1 MTHAIK
7 DMVNQLSPR
16 EQFKFAFLEK
26 CAELGLSGDEMLA
39 RAEEALQRTKQAG
52 GSTVADYVENAAKGL
67 LRGGLTYGAH
77 KAMGAW
83 LPAIAMGLPTVGG
96 ALIGRQIAK
105 MREPS
110 EYDIDAIKH
119 RETLDEYK
127 KQIDR
132 LTREKR
138 IRDYR
143 EQDTGK
149 GGRPLL

>member
-26 CAELGLSGDEMLA
+26 CAEMGLSNDEMLE
-39 RAEEALQRTKQAG
+39 RAEDVLNRIKYGEDDWASYLNNALKGTIFAG
-52 GSTVADYVENAAKGL
+52 GL
-67 LRGGLTYGAH
+67 YGAH
-77 KAMGAW
+77 KALGPW
-83 LPAIAMGLPTVGG
+83 LPALAIGGPALGG
-96 ALIGRQIAK
+96 ALVGRSIAK
-105 MREPS
+105 MQEPTDA
-110 EYDIDAIKH
+110 DIKNIQHQEKI
-119 RETLDEYK
+119 DEYK
-127 KQIDR
+127 KQISR
-132 LTREKR
+132 LQKEKR